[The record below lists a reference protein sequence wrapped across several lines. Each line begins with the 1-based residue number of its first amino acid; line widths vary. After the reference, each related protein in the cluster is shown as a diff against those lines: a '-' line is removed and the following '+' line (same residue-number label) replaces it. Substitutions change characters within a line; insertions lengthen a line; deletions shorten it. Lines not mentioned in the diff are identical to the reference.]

1 MENNNGS
8 SLQISKKSFFS
19 SVAILLM
26 LMIGA
31 GILTHIIPSGAFEK
45 VLTDGKETIVPGT
58 FAFTGEGGYAIW
70 RWFTAPIE
78 VLWSPD
84 AVTVI
89 MIIVFICIIGGTFTV
104 LDKSGMLQYIMNSL
118 VKRFEKS
125 KYVLMAILTLF
136 FMLFGSVFGIFEELV
151 ALVPIVIILSYALGW
166 DSLTGLGMSALA
178 AGFGFSS
185 ATLNPFTL
193 GVAQEIAGLPAFSG
207 IGFRLFVFVVC
218 YSVLYLFLYRYAKKI
233 EKNPEKSSIYEDD
246 LGQKEKYAN
255 ITTIEALPNEEHLGK
270 TVKIFGGA
278 LVLVI
283 AYIVAGF
290 FVPALSAVSLPVM
303 ALIFLIGGI
312 LAANASKYGGNILK
326 DFVAGIGGIAPS
338 GLLILMAM
346 SVKLIITNGGIMD
359 TILYYASEKVSQMGP
374 YAAIVMIFLLVLGL
388 NFFVSSGS
396 AKAFLLIPIIAPLA
410 ELVGLNSQIAVQAFC
425 FGDGFTNMLY
435 PTNAVLMITLG
446 LTVVSYPKWFK
457 WTIGLQ
463 LLMLCVNIALLLLAV
478 VIGYGA

>member
-1 MENNNGS
+1 MENNKS

-45 VLTDGKETIVPGT
+45 VLIDGKESIVPGT
-58 FAFTGEGGYAIW
+58 FAFTDEGGYAIW
-70 RWFTAPIE
+70 RWFTAPVE

-125 KYVLMAILTLF
+125 KYVLMAILTLL

-166 DSLTGLGMSALA
+166 DSMTGLGMSALA

-207 IGFRLFVFVVC
+207 IGFRLFVFAVC
-218 YSVLYLFLYRYAKKI
+218 YGILYSFLYKYAKKI
-233 EKNPEKSSIYEDD
+233 EKDPQKSSIYEDD
-246 LGQKEKYAN
+246 MSQKEKYAN
-255 ITTIEALPNEEHLGK
+255 ITAIEALPNEQYLGK

-278 LVLVI
+278 LALVI
-283 AYIVAGF
+283 GYIVAGF
-290 FVPALSAVSLPVM
+290 FVPALSAVSLPMM

-410 ELVGLNSQIAVQAFC
+410 ELVGLNSQVAVQAFC

-463 LLMLCVNIALLLLAV
+463 LLMLLVNIALLLLAV
-478 VIGYGA
+478 LIGYGA

>member
-1 MENNNGS
+1 MENNNES
-8 SLQISKKSFFS
+8 SLKISKKSFFS
-19 SVAILLM
+19 SMFILLL

-31 GILTHIIPSGAFEK
+31 GILTLVVPSGAFER
-45 VLTDGKETIVPGT
+45 VVVDGKEVIVPGT
-58 FAFTGEGGYAIW
+58 FQLAEAGNYPFW
-70 RWFTAPIE
+70 RWFTAPVE
-78 VLWSPD
+78 VLWSAD
-84 AVTVI
+84 SVTVI

-104 LDKSGMLQYIMNSL
+104 LDKSGMLQYIMNGL
-118 VKRFEKS
+118 VKKFETS
-125 KYVLMAILTLF
+125 KYKLMAVLTLF
-136 FMLFGSVFGIFEELV
+136 FMLFGSIFGIFEELV
-151 ALVPIVIILSYALGW
+151 ALVPIVILLSHAMGW

-207 IGFRLFVFVVC
+207 VGFRIFVFVVC
-218 YSVLYLFLYRYAKKI
+218 YGILFGFLYHYARKI
-233 EKNPEKSSIYEDD
+233 EKDPTKSSIYEED
-246 LGQKEKYAN
+246 LVQKEKFSGSLSL
-255 ITTIEALPNEEHLGK
+255 EALPNEQYLGK
-270 TVKIFGGA
+270 TVKIFSGA

-283 AYIVAGF
+283 GYIVAGF

-303 ALIFLIGGI
+303 AVLFLVGGL
-312 LAANASKYGGNILK
+312 LAARVSRYGGKIGK
-326 DFVAGIGGIAPS
+326 DFVTGIGGIAPS
-338 GLLILMAM
+338 AILILMAM
-346 SVKLIITNGGIMD
+346 AVKLIITNGGIMD
-359 TILYYASEKVSQMGP
+359 TILYYASETVAKMGP
-374 YAAIVMIFLLVLGL
+374 NGAAIMIFLLVLGL

-463 LLMLCVNIALLLLAV
+463 LLMLIVNIALLLLAV
-478 VIGYGA
+478 AVGYGA

>member
-1 MENNNGS
+1 MENNNSG
-8 SLQISKKSFFS
+8 LQISKKSFFS
-19 SVAILLM
+19 SVFILLL

-31 GILTHIIPSGAFEK
+31 GILTHIVPSGAFERA
-45 VLTDGKETIVPGT
+45 VIDGKETIVANT
-58 FAFTGEGGYAIW
+58 FQFTENGGYPIW

-78 VLWSPD
+78 VFWSSD

-89 MIIVFICIIGGTFTV
+89 MIILFIFIIGGVFGV
-104 LDKSGMLQYIMNSL
+104 LDKSGMLQYIMNGL
-118 VKRFEKS
+118 VKKYES
-125 KYVLMAILTLF
+125 KKYLLMAVLTLF

-151 ALVPIVIILSYALGW
+151 ALVPIVIILSHALGW

-207 IGFRLFVFVVC
+207 LPFRIAVFAIC
-218 YSVLYLFLYRYAKKI
+218 YGILYGFLYRHAKKI
-233 EKNPEKSSIYEDD
+233 EKNPEKSPVYEED
-246 LGQKEKYAN
+246 LKNKEKYAN
-255 ITTIEALPNEEHLGK
+255 IAAVEALPNEQYLGK
-270 TVKIFGGA
+270 TVKIFGA
-278 LVLVI
+278 TLVLVI

-303 ALIFLIGGI
+303 AVLFLIGG
-312 LAANASKYGGNILK
+312 LVAASASKYGGKVLK
-326 DFVAGIGGIAPS
+326 DFIGGVGGIAPS
-338 GLLILMAM
+338 ALLIMMAM

-359 TILYYASEKVSQMGP
+359 TILYYASEKVSVMGP
-374 YAAIVMIFLLVLGL
+374 YAAIAMIFLLVLAL

-410 ELVGLNSQIAVQAFC
+410 ELVGLSRQVAVQAFC

-463 LLMLCVNIALLLLAV
+463 LAMLVVNLLLLFVAV
-478 VIGYGA
+478 FIGY